1 MQDILEYIKQQEK
14 KFSQLPFFQFL
25 TNSNIDPHQRLVWF
39 PCLAHFAMSFKDLN
53 NDILQ
58 DSMSDHPLQ
67 KLINQH
73 AIEDGSHWKWYLKD
87 LESLEIDQVM
97 RFSDFLKFVWSEK
110 TIKTRRLSNNLVAMC
125 RYETDIALKIVII
138 ATIEATGSTAQRAMA
153 QVGEELRAKTNKK
166 YFYVSPHHLNVENA
180 HLQFALENNN
190 SESCLVNIELNAE
203 QKAKALV
210 LIDYVFDS
218 FTECMDGL
226 MQFASQ
232 HKFKELVA
240 RPKYALHR

>member
-1 MQDILEYIKQQEK
+1 MQDVLEYIKQQEK

-25 TNSNIDPHQRLVWF
+25 TNSNIDPYQRLVWF
-39 PCLAHFAMSFKDLN
+39 PCLAHLAMSFKDLN

-58 DSMSDHPLQ
+58 DSMSNHPLQ

-73 AIEDGSHWKWYLKD
+73 AVEDGSHWKWYLKD

-110 TIKTRRLSNNLVAMC
+110 TIKTRRLSHNLVAMC

-138 ATIEATGSTAQRAMA
+138 AAIEATGSTAQQAMA
-153 QVGEELRAKTNKK
+153 QVGEELRAKTNKR
-166 YFYVSPHHLNVENA
+166 YFYISSHHLKVENA
-180 HLQFALENNN
+180 HLQFAMENKGSKNF
-190 SESCLVNIELNAE
+190 LLNIELNAE
-203 QKAKALV
+203 QKARALV
-210 LIDYVFDS
+210 LIDSVFDG

-226 MQFASQ
+226 MQFANQ

-240 RPKYALHR
+240 KPKYVLHR